1 MLELEKQKENSRFK
15 YLQLFILGDNAE
27 VYSDPTKILRDLNWT
42 ARFSNLWDSLQVA
55 WRWPKIHPH
64 EDILRLVPYLMVE
77 LWNIGL
83 ERRTCSPKLDQ
94 HNQANSFKS

>member
-1 MLELEKQKENSRFK
+1 MEACKKATGVEIKVDLLPRRP
-15 YLQLFILGDNAE
+15 GDYAE

-64 EDILRLVPYLMVE
+64 GYA
-77 LWNIGL
+77 
-83 ERRTCSPKLDQ
+83 SY
-94 HNQANSFKS
+94 